1 MKNLSDIGR
10 IFYGIAMAEMGVQTI
25 YCQDFPYFM
34 PPPVHPGK
42 AGMIILTV
50 IFGIMLTMVGVFI
63 VFRKKAR
70 QVALLFG
77 GLLLLVFCFWY
88 VPYELFESPNFKLL
102 SDWENAVKELALAG
116 GALVIAGYFPG
127 EDKNAPTRLLAKL
140 VHLGAI
146 LFALPIIF
154 FGTLHFV
161 YAKEAGDYIPS
172 WIPGHLFWM
181 YFCGAALLGSGIAIL
196 SHIQSRL
203 AATLLG
209 AMIFTWFVILHTPK
223 VIAAAPANRAGE
235 LSSAFLAL
243 AYCGIA
249 LVIAG
254 TSKKSV

>member
-1 MKNLSDIGR
+1 MRNLSDIGR
-10 IFYGIAMAEMGVQTI
+10 IFYGIAMAEMGLQTI

-34 PPPVHPGK
+34 LPPVHPGK
-42 AGMIILTV
+42 AGLIILT
-50 IFGIMLTMVGVFI
+50 IILGIVLTLAGACI

-77 GLLLLVFCFWY
+77 GLLLLIFCFWH
-88 VPYELFESPNFKLL
+88 VPYELIAGPDYKLVGN
-102 SDWENAVKELALAG
+102 WENAVKELALAG
-116 GALVIAGYFPG
+116 GALVIAGCFQG
-127 EDKNAPTRLLAKL
+127 EDKNASTRLSEKL
-140 VHLGAI
+140 VRPGAI

-154 FGTLHFV
+154 FGILHFV
-161 YAKEAGDYIPS
+161 YAKEAGGYIPS

-196 SHIQSRL
+196 SRIQARL

-209 AMIFTWFVILHTPK
+209 IMIFTWFVILHTPK
-223 VIAAAPANRAGE
+223 VIAAPPADRTGE

-249 LVIAG
+249 FVIAG
-254 TSKKSV
+254 MSKKQA

>member
-1 MKNLSDIGR
+1 MRNLSDIGS
-10 IFYGIAMAEMGVQTI
+10 IFYGIAMVEMGLQTI
-25 YCQDFPYFM
+25 FCQDLPYFM
-34 PPPVHPGK
+34 LPPVHPGK
-42 AGMIILTV
+42 TSLIILTL
-50 IFGIMLTMVGVFI
+50 ILGIVLTLAGVCI

-77 GLLLLVFCFWY
+77 GLLLLIFCFWH
-88 VPYELFESPNFKLL
+88 VPYELIASPNYKLL
-102 SDWENAVKELALAG
+102 GDWENAVKELALAG
-116 GALVIAGYFPG
+116 GALVIAGCFPKDD
-127 EDKNAPTRLLAKL
+127 ENSLTRLLGKQAR
-140 VHLGAI
+140 LGAI

-154 FGTLHFV
+154 FGILHFV
-161 YAKEAGDYIPS
+161 YAKEAGGYIPS

-196 SHIQSRL
+196 SRIRARL

-223 VIAAAPANRAGE
+223 VIAAAPADRTGE

-249 LVIAG
+249 FVIAG
-254 TSKKSV
+254 ASKKPA